1 MTIEQIYTGCLAQGA
16 YYIRSGNE
24 AVIIDPLREVDSYIE
39 KARNDGATIKYIL
52 ETHFHADFVS
62 GHLDLA
68 AKTGA
73 TIVFGPTAAPKFKA
87 HIAIDGEELKIG
99 NIIFKV
105 LHTPG
110 HTLESTTYL
119 LKNEDGK
126 EVAIFTG
133 DTLFLGD
140 VGRPDLAQKAA
151 HLTKEQLAGLLFDSL
166 HSKIIPL
173 SDSITVYPAHGAGS
187 ACGKNMSKETVDTL
201 GHQKQTNYALRASMS
216 REEFINEVTD
226 GLQAPPAYF
235 PENVRMN
242 KEGYESIDKV
252 IKSGMQPLTTEEFEL
267 IANETGALILD
278 TRSAND
284 FRMGFI
290 PNSINIGIEGS
301 FAPWVGALIPGV
313 NQPLLIISDK
323 GREEEVVTRLARVGY
338 DNTLGYLNNGFESWV
353 AAGKE
358 TDTID
363 SIAAEEL
370 SNQLTKDTIII
381 DVRKQSEF
389 QAEHIEGA
397 INLPLDFINDHL
409 AEIPKQ
415 GKVFVHCAGG
425 YRSMI
430 AISIL
435 KARGWDNLIDVSGG
449 FKAIAETAI
458 PRTNSVNAKQQPL

>member
-73 TIVFGPTAAPKFKA
+73 SIVFGPTATPKFKA
-87 HIAIDGEELKIG
+87 HIATDGEELKVGDITF
-99 NIIFKV
+99 NV

-110 HTLESTTYL
+110 HTMESTTYL
-119 LKNEDGK
+119 LKDEDGK
-126 EVAIFTG
+126 DVAIFTG

-226 GLQAPPAYF
+226 GLEAPPAYF

-242 KEGYESIDKV
+242 KEGYESLDKV
-252 IKSGMQPLTTEEFEL
+252 IKSGTQPLTTEEFEL

-313 NQPLLIISDK
+313 NQPLLIVCDK
-323 GREEEVVTRLARVGY
+323 DREEEVVTRLARVGY
-338 DNTLGYLNNGFESWV
+338 DNTLGYLSGGFKSWV
-353 AAGKE
+353 NAKKE
-358 TDTID
+358 VDTIN
-363 SIAAEEL
+363 SISPAEL
-370 SNQLTKDTIII
+370 AIQLTKNTMVI

-435 KARGWDNLIDVSGG
+435 KARGWDNLIDVSRG
-449 FKAIAETAI
+449 FKALAETTM
-458 PRTNSVNAKQQPL
+458 PRTNSVNEKQQPL

>member
-39 KARNDGATIKYIL
+39 RAQNDGATIKYIL

-73 TIVFGPTAAPKFKA
+73 SIVFGPTAAPKFKA
-87 HIAIDGEELKIG
+87 HIATDGEELKVG
-99 NIIFKV
+99 NVTFKV

-110 HTLESTTYL
+110 HTMESTTYL
-119 LKNEDGK
+119 LKDEDGK
-126 EVAIFTG
+126 DVAIFTG

-173 SDSITVYPAHGAGS
+173 SDSLMVYPAHGAGS
-187 ACGKNMSKETVDTL
+187 ACGKNMSKDTVDTL

-252 IKSGMQPLTTEEFEL
+252 IKSGTQPLTTEEFEL

-313 NQPLLIISDK
+313 NQPLLIVSDK

-338 DNTLGYLNNGFESWV
+338 DNTLGYLNKGFESWV

-358 TDTID
+358 TDTIN
-363 SIAAEEL
+363 SIAAVDL
-370 SNQLTKDTIII
+370 SNQLTKDSIII
-381 DVRKQSEF
+381 DVRKHSEF
-389 QAEHIEGA
+389 QAERVEGA

-415 GKVFVHCAGG
+415 GKVFIHCAGG

-458 PRTNSVNAKQQPL
+458 PRTNFVCAK

>member
-73 TIVFGPTAAPKFKA
+73 SIVFGPTATPKFKA
-87 HIAIDGEELKIG
+87 HIATDGEELKVGDITF
-99 NIIFKV
+99 NV

-110 HTLESTTYL
+110 HTMESTTYL
-119 LKNEDGK
+119 LKDEDGK
-126 EVAIFTG
+126 DVAIFTG

-226 GLQAPPAYF
+226 GLEAPPAYF

-242 KEGYESIDKV
+242 KEGYESLDKV
-252 IKSGMQPLTTEEFEL
+252 IKSGTQPLTTEEFEL

-313 NQPLLIISDK
+313 NQPLLIVCDK
-323 GREEEVVTRLARVGY
+323 DREEEVVTRLARVGY
-338 DNTLGYLNNGFESWV
+338 DNTLGYLSGGFKSWV
-353 AAGKE
+353 NAKKE
-358 TDTID
+358 VDTIN
-363 SIAAEEL
+363 SISPAEL
-370 SNQLTKDTIII
+370 AIQLTKNTMVI

-389 QAEHIEGA
+389 QAEYIEGA

-435 KARGWDNLIDVSGG
+435 KARGWDNLIDVSRG
-449 FKAIAETAI
+449 FKALAETTM
-458 PRTNSVNAKQQPL
+458 PRTNSVNEKQQPL